1 MVYNCLPNIY
11 VNMEKKQETVLIRVT
26 KGTWKELN
34 HRKEAGDSFED
45 VIREI
50 INAETRMEA

>member
-1 MVYNCLPNIY
+1 
-11 VNMEKKQETVLIRVT
+11 MEKKQETVLIRVT